1 MRSYQHLSRED
12 REEIAARR
20 AAGHRLG
27 TDVAIPSI
35 DHYQHR
41 PVLQAH
47 VRERRI
53 ISEPSG
59 VLTSLPCSEKHTS
72 ELQ

>member
-27 TDVAIPSI
+27 PDVAISSI

-47 VRERRI
+47 VRECRIPDPADDHCRGDARR
-53 ISEPSG
+53 
-59 VLTSLPCSEKHTS
+59 LDLR
-72 ELQ
+72 